1 MIYGENTSCT
11 DLAGQLGDHEWYMDV
26 KVYDTSHLYNLIFSN
41 NSMLFMLIIEL
52 NLLIFLRQMG
62 SVYLPFIL

>member
-26 KVYDTSHLYNLIFSN
+26 KVYETSHLYNLIFSN
-41 NSMLFMLIIEL
+41 NSMLFMSIIEL
-52 NLLIFLRQMG
+52 SLLIFFCQMG
-62 SVYLPFIL
+62 CMYLFFIL